1 MKLNKYIDEWS
12 LRIIYTKRN
21 LASIAQARVIF
32 LKVILMQACAN
43 CNFFDNQNQYSGSC
57 RINPPSFLKE
67 DNKAVWPT
75 VKIEDWCGRFEDKA
89 A

>member
-1 MKLNKYIDEWS
+1 
-12 LRIIYTKRN
+12 
-21 LASIAQARVIF
+21 
-32 LKVILMQACAN
+32 MQACAN

-75 VKIEDWCGRFEDKA
+75 VKVEDWCGRFEDKA